1 MKRQLL
7 PAILYGVLIVA
18 LSSVPGKNF
27 PDIRMLS
34 YDKVIHLAEY
44 TIFGVLVYLA
54 AYSLRPGSEL
64 LLGLVVLLAG
74 AFGALDELYQ
84 MLIPA
89 RDSSFWDWV
98 ADVAGVVIGAVSCR
112 WWINR
117 RDQTTVH

>member
-1 MKRQLL
+1 MNRQLL

-18 LSSVPGKNF
+18 LSSVPGKSF
-27 PDIRMLS
+27 PDISVLS

-44 TIFGVLVYLA
+44 AIFGVLVYLA
-54 AYSLRPGSEL
+54 AYSLRPGNRL

-74 AFGALDELYQ
+74 VFGALDELYQ